1 MKKNNIS
8 TGSFAFY
15 YIYYITLVLI
25 FISIPKSSFSTEFQ
39 EIICGSVFKGEK
51 KECKINL
58 SEGNVNLYINQ
69 NDEKPF
75 SFSPSHVSE
84 SANLTSPG
92 IISVYFS
99 PPSTG
104 IYLCSITVVDSSYTI
119 KKVIIVKGEGFDESF
134 IFPNPLSFDLKE
146 TKIGESKQVNFS
158 IYNKSYFSE
167 AFILSGFSCDATRI
181 FPQSYV
187 DCNFNFTSPQ
197 DAVRGQSFFILP
209 QNKVRISDK
218 DISVQITIS
227 GIWAEPV
234 AVFET
239 EKDFG
244 AILVGRKK
252 RETLFIENHG
262 NYPLIISRAI
272 VNDDESFSV
281 DLSETTYILPQKKL
295 YIPIEFY
302 PQKEGEFS
310 SKISFVSNAGMLTAY
325 VKGKAISNPY
335 PTIYIREKIIDF
347 GVIFPSEVSYTKIKI
362 TNVGAEN
369 LIIKDINLRSSEFFL
384 EGVSGNLILEPLSSL
399 EIKIGFAPLKEGNFS
414 SQLIISSSDPF
425 NGEFQIMLT
434 GRSSNPKIFI
444 PDEVDFGYV
453 RLNNASK
460 KYIPIQN
467 QGLFSAILTK
477 IIAANSEHFFY
488 TMDFNLPRN
497 IDYGESLSL
506 YVEFIPRE
514 LNYYEIPI
522 SFHFIVPKKS
532 DMSEF
537 EEKILTTI
545 LKGFGGMPYIKIKSE
560 EIDMGKIFDDEEKKV
575 VFPIENTGKVPLSV
589 SLVLNSDKFF
599 VSPQRFEVEPES
611 AKTFEII
618 FRPQGKS
625 GYFESYLRIISDDPL
640 SPEKIV
646 ILKALS
652 KSPEE
657 KFKGGGCNL
666 KGKETTNSQTFI
678 LLTIL
683 AVLFIFLSKK
693 TRILSIVLFTSSLL
707 IPKESYSLNFSYLRY
722 SYDDFSFLQTSYLVP
737 KEVWRIYTKSYF
749 ISSPLFKS
757 IIKDEEEVK
766 TEKLI
771 YYAFPTIFGVVYSPT
786 NLWNISIY
794 APISLISKNK
804 QISFSQG
811 DTLISNKIS
820 IGKLGE
826 SDISGEISFGVP
838 SGNKDLFFRSN
849 PFSLSLIFISSY
861 KNFSANSGIVY
872 GGKEI
877 PANFLISAGAH
888 KEILQFISGYIEM
901 YGFIPIS
908 YSFNPGGEII
918 GGTRLN
924 LEEFTIGIGLGKGF
938 GKTAGIPSIRL
949 GIFSRYDILPG
960 QRENIKYFS
969 LKGEIYDE
977 FGNGIS
983 NCKILLDRIFTK
995 TEAKDGKFEL
1005 LIPYGVYRMT
1015 VLCEGFLKEEIYIS
1029 EKDKYVR
1036 LQMRKSLPQ
1045 VIVFSTDRNAIPQ
1058 EKNIKISFGEKSFSF
1073 TTYYIVAK
1081 GNKNYLVQDENST
1094 MQIELKEGQVKWV
1107 RLPYEKTEEKSK
1119 AEIKSET
1126 EINKPKDKEEERKNN
1141 EEEALES
1148 KENQEK
1154 KGILLKTKPF
1164 FQEEEIDITKQT
1176 EIDSKT
1182 ARQEKSIKEQ
1192 RKMQIQSQEK
1202 SIANQETINNE
1213 QEEEV
1218 GEEKTRDKDLEKIV
1232 RAIEQK
1238 SFEIY
1243 FGKESATLVYV
1254 IDNFGTNSYTPPKHG
1269 IGKITEIS
1277 NFIKSNIEKIKEIII
1292 EGHTDDVGTYEW
1304 NMELSY
1310 KRAEEIRKQLFGRGI
1325 IFPIKIVGY
1334 GLLFPVEKTDNPERK
1349 GKNRRVEIKIVL
1361 KE

>member
-1 MKKNNIS
+1 MKIS
-8 TGSFAFY
+8 QSIRFFAFY
-15 YIYYITLVLI
+15 HILFALTFL
-25 FISIPKSSFSTEFQ
+25 SIPKSSFPAEFQ

-75 SFSPSHVSE
+75 SFSPNQVSE

-92 IISVYFS
+92 IVSIYFS
-99 PPSTG
+99 PSSTG
-104 IYLCSITVVDSSYTI
+104 IYLCSITVVDSSSTI
-119 KKVIIVKGEGFDESF
+119 KKVIILKGEGLDESF
-134 IFPNPLSFDLKE
+134 ILPNPSSFDLKE
-146 TKIGESKQVNFS
+146 TKIGETAQVNFS

-167 AFILSGFSCDATRI
+167 AFILSGFSCDVTRVL
-181 FPQSYV
+181 PQSYV

-197 DAVRGQSFFILP
+197 DAVRVQSFFILP
-209 QNKVRISDK
+209 QNKIRISDK
-218 DISVQITIS
+218 DISVQIRIS

-244 AILVGRKK
+244 AILAGRKK
-252 RETLFIENHG
+252 RETIYIENQG
-262 NYPLIISRAI
+262 NYPLIISRVI
-272 VNDDESFSV
+272 IIGNEDEHFSV

-295 YIPIEFY
+295 YIPVEFY
-302 PQKEGEFS
+302 PKKEGEFS
-310 SKISFVSNAGMLTAY
+310 SQISFISNAGILTAY
-325 VKGKAISNPY
+325 LKGKAISNPY
-335 PTIYIREKIIDF
+335 PTIYTREKMVDF
-347 GVIFPSEVSYTKIKI
+347 GVIFPSEVSYNKIKI

-384 EGVSGNLILEPLSSL
+384 EGVSSNLILEPLSSL

-425 NGEFQIMLT
+425 NSEFQITLT
-434 GRSSNPKIFI
+434 GRSSSPKIFI
-444 PDEVDFGYV
+444 PDEVNFGYV

-460 KYIPIQN
+460 KYIIIQN
-467 QGLFSAILTK
+467 QGLFPVILTK
-477 IIAANSEHFFY
+477 VIGDNSETFSY
-488 TMDFNLPRN
+488 TMNFNLPKN
-497 IDYGESLSL
+497 INYGESLSI
-506 YVEFIPRE
+506 YAEFIPRE
-514 LNYYEIPI
+514 PNYYEIPI

-537 EEKILTTI
+537 EEKILTTF
-545 LKGFGGMPYIKIKSE
+545 LKGFGGMPYIKIKAE
-560 EIDMGKIFDDEEKKV
+560 EIDMGKIFEDEEKKI

-589 SLVLNSDKFF
+589 SLVLVSDKFF
-599 VSPQRFEVEPES
+599 VSPQRFEVDPES
-611 AKTFEII
+611 AKTVEII

-625 GYFESYLRIISDDPL
+625 GYFESYMRIISDDPL
-640 SPEKIV
+640 APEKIV

-657 KFKGGGCNL
+657 KFKGGGCSS
-666 KGKETTNSQTFI
+666 KGKETTNSQSFI
-678 LLTIL
+678 LLTL
-683 AVLFIFLSKK
+683 SAVLLVFLSKK
-693 TRILSIVLFTSSLL
+693 TRILSIALFISSLL
-707 IPKESYSLNFSYLRY
+707 LPEKSYSLNFSYLRY
-722 SYDDFSFLQTSYLVP
+722 SYDDFSFLQTSYFVP
-737 KEVWRIYTKSYF
+737 KEVWRIYAKSYF

-757 IIKDEEEVK
+757 ITKDEEEVK

-771 YYAFPTIFGVVYSPT
+771 YYALPTIFGVVYSPT

-794 APISLISKNK
+794 TPISLISKNR
-804 QISFSQG
+804 QIFFSQG
-811 DTLISNKIS
+811 DIIISNKIS

-826 SDISGEISFGVP
+826 SDISGEVSFGIP
-838 SGNKDLFFRSN
+838 SGDEDLFFKSN
-849 PFSLSLIFISSY
+849 PFSFSLIFVSSY
-861 KNFSANSGIVY
+861 KNFSANSGVVY

-877 PANFLISAGAH
+877 PMNFLISFGAQ
-888 KEILQFISGYIEM
+888 KEIIQFISGYIEI

-918 GGTRLN
+918 GGTKLN
-924 LEEFTIGIGLGKGF
+924 LGEFATGIGLGKGF

-949 GIFSRYDILPG
+949 GIFSRYDFVPG
-960 QRENIKYFS
+960 QRENVKYFS
-969 LKGEIYDE
+969 LNGEIYDE

-1005 LIPYGVYRMT
+1005 LIPYGTYKMT

-1029 EKDKYVR
+1029 EKDRYVR

-1045 VIVFSTDRNAIPQ
+1045 VIVFSTDKNAIPQ

-1081 GNKNYLVQDENST
+1081 GNKSYLVQDESST

-1107 RLPYEKTEEKSK
+1107 RLPYEKTEEKPK
-1119 AEIKSET
+1119 AEIKSEM
-1126 EINKPKDKEEERKNN
+1126 EINNQKEEEKNK
-1141 EEEALES
+1141 EEEKAVEE
-1148 KENQEK
+1148 KEKQEK
-1154 KGILLKTKPF
+1154 KGFLLKAKPL
-1164 FQEEEIDITKQT
+1164 FQEEEIDTTKQT
-1176 EIDSKT
+1176 KIETKT
-1182 ARQEKSIKEQ
+1182 KSQEKSTKEQ
-1192 RKMQIQSQEK
+1192 RKIQSQEK
-1202 SIANQETINNE
+1202 PTENQETINNE
-1213 QEEEV
+1213 KEEE
-1218 GEEKTRDKDLEKIV
+1218 GERNKDKDKDLEKIV

-1243 FGKESATLVYV
+1243 FGKESATLIYV
-1254 IDNFGTNSYTPPKHG
+1254 IDNFGTNSYTIPKYG
-1269 IGKITEIS
+1269 IVKLQEIS

-1325 IFPIKIVGY
+1325 IFPMKVVGY
-1334 GLLFPVEKTDNPERK
+1334 GVLFPVEKTENPERK